1 MTKNK
6 SKGGGSLELLK
17 ARTSQKR
24 LVQMLVI
31 LLLVLTFSGCDSW
44 ESAKNKVKFGTDGIS
59 PNETK
64 TVTIDPSVYAPEKFT
79 YYFNNQKEGIL
90 TFIKY
95 SDEFIYCSIPDVKD
109 NDLASVFKTKISEK
123 KEVKLLFDK
132 STSMSNCQVSCVPRV
147 DSKYNTLYSAGID
160 IKVSDLNTKF
170 CVNEKGVL
178 WFSNNE
184 KEITEIHLFYN
195 EQISQIYMDHF
206 LDIFK

>member
-1 MTKNK
+1 MKKTKERPK
-6 SKGGGSLELLK
+6 SSQEQPP
-17 ARTSQKR
+17 AYTSKKQILQ
-24 LVQMLVI
+24 LV
-31 LLLVLTFSGCDSW
+31 LLLIIVLGFSGCDSW
-44 ESAKNKVKFGTDGIS
+44 DNAKNKVKYGTDGIS

-64 TVTIDPSVYAPEKFT
+64 TVTVDPSVYAPEKFT

-109 NDLASVFKTKISEK
+109 NELASVFKTKISEK

-160 IKVSDLNTKF
+160 IRVSDLNEKF
-170 CVNEKGVL
+170 CVSEKGVL
-178 WFSNNE
+178 FFSNNE
-184 KEITEIHLFYN
+184 KEITEIHIFYN
-195 EQISQIYMDHF
+195 EKVSQIYQDHF
-206 LDIFK
+206 YDLFK